1 MAEKDSTTGGGRKR
15 LAGKNPMEGLRKPR
29 KGTAIMIAVLL
40 VVVGGPTLSALFG
53 GFERTSGGEIA
64 VIRNGG
70 FFDDNKIR
78 QVIDP
83 ASGRVWIGLYSQVH
97 KYPAQQRFYTI
108 TSDARK
114 GDESGVDVVTVPSAD
129 GVNMGIE
136 GTLYFTLTQD
146 HAALKEFDD
155 KYGTRKFRSAN
166 GEMYNVHDGDRGWS
180 AFLDQIV
187 RPVIDNDLRSQINS
201 FRCAELVS
209 SCALVQNSS
218 PDPQNIRAAA
228 TQKPQSNNAN
238 ISKVQNAINTSLATD
253 LERTLGGKFITN
265 IHFNLV
271 RVTLPSKVQ
280 DAVDRAQAA
289 FAQVSEAQAKVAT
302 AKAEAA
308 ANKAR
313 QDGYNKCPTCA
324 RIEELKALPQGIT
337 VYAPGNPNGSLLRG
351 K

>member
-1 MAEKDSTTGGGRKR
+1 MAENKSSGG
-15 LAGKNPMEGLRKPR
+15 AGSAPSGLSAPH
-29 KGTAIMIAVLL
+29 KGTAIVVAVLL
-40 VVVGGPTLSALFG
+40 VVVGIPLLSALFG
-53 GFERTSGGEIA
+53 GYERTSGGEIA

-70 FFDDNKIR
+70 FFDNNKIR

-83 ASGRVWIGLYSQVH
+83 GSGRVWIGLYSQTH
-97 KYPAQQRFYTI
+97 KYPAQQRYYTI
-108 TSDARK
+108 TSNAGK
-114 GDESGVDVVTVPSAD
+114 GERPGVDVVIVPSAD

-136 GTLYFTLTQD
+136 GTLYFTLNQD
-146 HAALKEFDD
+146 HAALRDFDN
-155 KYGTRKFRSAN
+155 KYGTRKFRAAD
-166 GEMYNVHDGDRGWS
+166 GKMRNVYDGDDGWS

-209 SCALVQNSS
+209 SCALVQNAGSQ
-218 PDPQNIRAAA
+218 PKNVQAAG
-228 TQKPQSNNAN
+228 QKAQSNNAN
-238 ISKVQNAINTSLATD
+238 IAKVQTAINTSLATD
-253 LERTLGGKFITN
+253 LKQTLGGTFFTN

-271 RVTLPSKVQ
+271 RVTLPTRVQ
-280 DAVDRAQAA
+280 EAVDRAQAA

-302 AKAEAA
+302 AQAEAA

-351 K
+351 R

>member
-1 MAEKDSTTGGGRKR
+1 MANKESS
-15 LAGKNPMEGLRKPR
+15 AGKNRSAGRSPLSALSRPR
-29 KGTAIMIAVLL
+29 RRTAIVTAVLL
-40 VVVGGPTLSALFG
+40 VVVGWPVLSALFG

-64 VIRNGG
+64 VVRNGG
-70 FFDDNKIR
+70 FFDNNRIR

-83 ASGRVWIGLYSQVH
+83 GSGRVWIGLYSQVH

-108 TSDARK
+108 TSDANK
-114 GDESGVDVVTVPSAD
+114 GDETGVDVVTVPSSD

-136 GTLYFTLTQD
+136 GTLYFTLNLD
-146 HAALKEFDD
+146 HKTIKDFDD
-155 KYGTRKFRSAN
+155 KYGTRKFRSAG
-166 GEMYNVHDGDRGWS
+166 GEMYSVYDGDKGWS

-218 PDPQNIRAAA
+218 AQPRNAQPAGQQA
-228 TQKPQSNNAN
+228 QSNNAN
-238 ISKVQNAINTSLATD
+238 IAKVQNAINTSLAAD
-253 LERTLGGKFITN
+253 LEQTLGGKFVTN

-271 RVTLPSKVQ
+271 RITLPSKVQ

-337 VYAPGNPNGSLLRG
+337 VYAPGNPNGSLMRG
-351 K
+351 R

>member
-1 MAEKDSTTGGGRKR
+1 VAKKRSSAESRASVGGSPGDEASRFS
-15 LAGKNPMEGLRKPR
+15 MLRAPR
-29 KGTAIMIAVLL
+29 RRTAIVVALAL
-40 VVVGGPTLSALFG
+40 VVVGWPTLSALFG

-64 VIRNGG
+64 VVRNGG
-70 FFDDNKIR
+70 FFDNNRIR

-83 ASGRVWIGLYSQVH
+83 GSGRVWIGLYSKAH
-97 KYPAQQRFYTI
+97 MYPAQQRFYTI
-108 TSDARK
+108 TSDAEK
-114 GDESGVDVVTVPSAD
+114 GEESGVDVVTVPSAD

-136 GTLYFTLTQD
+136 GTLYFTLNLD
-146 HAALKEFDD
+146 HAVLKSFDD
-155 KYGTRKFRSAN
+155 KYGTRKFRSVS
-166 GEMYNVHDGDRGWS
+166 GDTYYPWDGDPGWS
-180 AFLDQIV
+180 AFLDQVV

-209 SCALVQNSS
+209 SCALVQNASG
-218 PDPQNIRAAA
+218 PVRTANGVA
-228 TQKPQSNNAN
+228 QSNNGN
-238 ISKVQNAINTSLATD
+238 IAKVQNAINTSLAAD
-253 LERTLGGKFITN
+253 LESTLGGEFVTN

-271 RVTLPSKVQ
+271 RVTLPTRVQ

-302 AKAEAA
+302 AKAEAL

-337 VYAPGNPNGSLLRG
+337 VYAPGNPNGPLLP
-351 K
+351 KK

>member
-1 MAEKDSTTGGGRKR
+1 MRSVRTAV
-15 LAGKNPMEGLRKPR
+15 AG
-29 KGTAIMIAVLL
+29 AIVGIIVLIVTL
-40 VVVGGPTLSALFG
+40 VGVIG
-53 GFERTSGGEIA
+53 GFDKTSGGD
-64 VIRNGG
+64 VGVVRNGG
-70 FFDDNKIR
+70 WFDNNRIR
-78 QVIDP
+78 QVIP
-83 ASGRVWIGLYSQVH
+83 PGSGLTWTGFFSTTH

-114 GDESGVDVVTVPSAD
+114 GDETGVDVVTVPSAD

-136 GTLYFTLTQD
+136 GTLYFTLNQD
-146 HAALKEFDD
+146 HRTLRDFDD
-155 KYGTRKFRSAN
+155 KYGTRKFRSAG
-166 GEMYNVHDGDRGWS
+166 GEMYNVYDGDKGWS

-209 SCALVQNSS
+209 SCALVQNASAQ
-218 PDPQNIRAAA
+218 PKNVQAVG
-228 TQKPQSNNAN
+228 QKAQSNNAN
-238 ISKVQNAINTSLATD
+238 IAKVQNAINTSLAAD
-253 LERTLGGKFITN
+253 LEQTLGGKFVTN

-271 RVTLPSKVQ
+271 RITLPSKVQ

-302 AKAEAA
+302 ARAEAQ

-337 VYAPGNPNGSLLRG
+337 VYAPGNPNGSLLRD

>member
-1 MAEKDSTTGGGRKR
+1 MANKESS
-15 LAGKNPMEGLRKPR
+15 GKNRSGAGSRLSGLSRPR
-29 KGTAIMIAVLL
+29 RRTAVITAVLL
-40 VVVGGPTLSALFG
+40 VVVGWPVLSALFG
-53 GFERTSGGEIA
+53 GFERTTGGEIA
-64 VIRNGG
+64 VVRNGG
-70 FFDDNKIR
+70 FFDNNKIR

-83 ASGRVWIGLYSQVH
+83 GSGRVWIGLYSQVH

-114 GDESGVDVVTVPSAD
+114 GDETGVDVVTVPSSD

-136 GTLYFTLTQD
+136 GTLYFTLNQD
-146 HAALKEFDD
+146 HSVIREFDD
-155 KYGTRKFRSAN
+155 KYGTRKFRSAG
-166 GEMYNVHDGDRGWS
+166 GEMYNVYDGDKGWS

-218 PDPQNIRAAA
+218 AQPRPVQPVGAKA
-228 TQKPQSNNAN
+228 QSNNAN
-238 ISKVQNAINTSLATD
+238 IAKVQNAINTSLAAD
-253 LERTLGGKFITN
+253 LEQTLGGKFVTN

-271 RVTLPSKVQ
+271 RITLPEKVQ

-324 RIEELKALPQGIT
+324 KIEELKALPQGIT

-351 K
+351 Q

>member
-1 MAEKDSTTGGGRKR
+1 MAKKESTGG
-15 LAGKNPMEGLRKPR
+15 AGSARPELRAPR
-29 KGTAIMIAVLL
+29 KGTAIVTAVLL
-40 VVVGGPTLSALFG
+40 VVVGIPLLSALFG
-53 GFERTSGGEIA
+53 GYERTSGGEIA

-70 FFDDNKIR
+70 FFDNNKIR

-83 ASGRVWIGLYSQVH
+83 GSGRVWIGLYSQTH

-108 TSDARK
+108 TSDAKKSDRT
-114 GDESGVDVVTVPSAD
+114 GVDVVTVPSSD
-129 GVNMGIE
+129 GVNMGLE

-146 HAALKEFDD
+146 HEALKNFDD
-155 KYGTRKFRSAN
+155 KYGTRKFRGVD
-166 GEMYNVHDGDRGWS
+166 GEMRNVYDGDDGWS

-201 FRCAELVS
+201 FRCSELVS
-209 SCALVQNSS
+209 SCALVQNAGSQPRNGS
-218 PDPQNIRAAA
+218 A
-228 TQKPQSNNAN
+228 TGQAQSNNAN
-238 ISKVQNAINTSLATD
+238 IAKVQNAINTSLATD
-253 LERTLGGKFITN
+253 LEQTLGGKFFTN

-271 RVTLPSKVQ
+271 RVTLPTRVQ
-280 DAVDRAQAA
+280 EAVDRAQAA

-302 AKAEAA
+302 ARAEAA
-308 ANKAR
+308 ANQAR

-351 K
+351 R

>member
-1 MAEKDSTTGGGRKR
+1 M
-15 LAGKNPMEGLRKPR
+15 PR
-29 KGTAIMIAVLL
+29 RRTAIVLAVVL
-40 VVVGGPTLSALFG
+40 VVVGIPVLDALFG
-53 GFERTSGGEIA
+53 AYSRTGGGEVA
-64 VIRNGG
+64 VVRNGG
-70 FFDDNKIR
+70 FFDNNRIR
-78 QVIDP
+78 QIIDP
-83 ASGRVWIGLYSQVH
+83 GSGRTYVGLYSKVH

-108 TSDARK
+108 TSNSSK
-114 GDESGVDVVTVPSAD
+114 GDETGVDVVTVPSSD

-136 GTLYFTLTQD
+136 GTLYFTLNLD
-146 HAALKEFDD
+146 HAALRTFDD
-155 KYGTRKFRSAN
+155 KYGTRKFRGGS
-166 GEMYNVHDGDRGWS
+166 GDTAYAWEGDEGWS

-187 RPVIDNDLRSQINS
+187 RPVIDNDLRSQVNS

-209 SCALVQNSS
+209 SCALVQNTAQVT
-218 PDPQNIRAAA
+218 PVRTGQGA
-228 TQKPQSNNAN
+228 QPQSNNGN
-238 ISKVQNAINTSLATD
+238 IAKVQNAINTSLAQD
-253 LERTLGGKFITN
+253 LQSTLGGNFFTN

-289 FAQVSEAQAKVAT
+289 FAQVSEAQAKVAS

-337 VYAPGNPNGSLLRG
+337 VYAPGNPNGSLYAG